1 MTQQTELTGT
11 VPEAKI
17 SEPVYTAPKES
28 RLKRFFQN
36 GTPYW
41 FVSPY
46 IVIFGIFGIFPIFF
60 MILLSFHTWNPVAG
74 LSSMRFVGLE
84 NYVLSLT
91 DPTLWHTMWNTVV
104 IAVIS
109 GVSQH
114 LVALPMAYL
123 LVSLGSRARHWL
135 TTAYFLPYVTS
146 TIAVS
151 MIFYIMYS
159 PESGIINRGLNALA
173 NGAVTGYLFGWI
185 GDLMP
190 IRWLQDNSMIR
201 YSISFVVF
209 WKYVGFNIVIYA
221 AGLATINKDLYE
233 AATID
238 GATAW
243 QRFRHVALPLL
254 KPFIFFAVT
263 LTIIGNMNL
272 FDEPYVLT
280 RGLQQASTN
289 GMTISNYLYRI
300 GWEWL
305 DMGSAAAVSWILFV
319 VIGIFTG
326 IYFWLFGREGMEGNQ

>member
-1 MTQQTELTGT
+1 MTTSLSDSPASRTPKPTKPAGRRFR
-11 VPEAKI
+11 PDGL
-17 SEPVYTAPKES
+17 AP
-28 RLKRFFQN
+28 
-36 GTPYW
+36 YV

-46 IVIFGIFGIFPIFF
+46 LLIFGVFGIFPVFF
-60 MILLSFHTWNPVAG
+60 MVFLSFHHWNPVAG
-74 LSSMRFVGLE
+74 LSSMQFVGWE
-84 NYVLSLT
+84 NYALSLT
-91 DPTLWHTMWNTVV
+91 DPTLWQSLWNTVV
-104 IAVIS
+104 IALMS

-123 LVSLGSRARHWL
+123 LVSLGERARHWL

-146 TIAVS
+146 TIAVA

-159 PESGIINRGLNALA
+159 PESGVINRALQGLA
-173 NGAVTGYLFGWI
+173 NGSVTGFLFGWLN
-185 GDLMP
+185 DFMP
-190 IRWLQDNSMIR
+190 ILWLQENSLIR
-201 YSISFVVF
+201 YSISYVVF
-209 WKYVGFNIVIYA
+209 WKYVGFNIVIYV

-233 AATID
+233 AAQID

-243 QRFRHVALPLL
+243 HRFRYIALPLL
-254 KPFIFFAVT
+254 RPFIFFAVT

-280 RGLQQASTN
+280 RGLQQAAAH

-305 DMGSAAAVSWILFV
+305 DMGSAAAISWILFV

-326 IYFWLFGREGMEGNQ
+326 LYFLVFGRQGLEGHQ

>member
-1 MTQQTELTGT
+1 MTKQPELSGNA
-11 VPEAKI
+11 PEATVR
-17 SEPVYTAPKES
+17 EPVFADS
-28 RLKRFFQN
+28 RDSKWKRFLQE

-46 IVIFGIFGIFPIFF
+46 VLIFGTFGIFPIFF
-60 MILLSFHTWNPVAG
+60 MIFLSFHSWNPVAG
-74 LSSMRFVGLE
+74 LASMQFVGLE
-84 NYVLSLT
+84 NYALSLT
-91 DPTLWHTMWNTVV
+91 DPTLWRTMWNTLV
-104 IAVIS
+104 IAIMS
-109 GVSQH
+109 GLSQH
-114 LVALPMAYL
+114 LVALPMAFL
-123 LVSLGSRARHWL
+123 LVSLGQRARHWL

-146 TIAVS
+146 TVAVS

-159 PESGIINRGLNALA
+159 PESGIINRVLFTLA
-173 NGAVTGYLFGWI
+173 SGEITGYVFGWI
-185 GDLMP
+185 NNFMP
-190 IRWLQDNSMIR
+190 IRWLQENALIR

-221 AGLATINKDLYE
+221 AGLATINPELYE
-233 AATID
+233 AARID
-238 GATAW
+238 GASGW
-243 QRFRHVALPLL
+243 QRFRFVALPLL

-280 RGLQQASTN
+280 RGLQNAASS

-305 DMGSAAAVSWILFV
+305 DMGSAAAISWILFV

-326 IYFWLFGREGMEGNQ
+326 LYFWLFGRQGLGGDN

>member
-1 MTQQTELTGT
+1 MSKQPDLAGT
-11 VPEAKI
+11 VPDL
-17 SEPVYTAPKES
+17 APGHTVTRVNVRE
-28 RLKRFFQN
+28 RVMEWFAR

-46 IVIFGIFGIFPIFF
+46 IIIFGVFGIFPVFF
-60 MILLSFHTWNPVAG
+60 MIFLSFHTWNPVAG
-74 LSSMRFVGLE
+74 LRSMEFVGLE

-91 DPTLWHTMWNTVV
+91 DPTLWQSLWNTFVM
-104 IAVIS
+104 ALLS
-109 GVSQH
+109 GVAQH
-114 LVALPMAYL
+114 LVALPMAFL
-123 LVSLGSRARHWL
+123 LVSLGARARHWL

-159 PESGIINRGLNALA
+159 PQSGVINQALQLLA
-173 NGAVTGYLFGWI
+173 NGTLTSWAFGWI
-185 GDLMP
+185 NDLMP
-190 IRWLQDNSMIR
+190 IAWLQENSLIR

-221 AGLATINKDLYE
+221 AGLSTINPELYE
-233 AATID
+233 AAKID
-238 GATAW
+238 GASSF
-243 QRFRHVALPLL
+243 QRFRFLALPLL

-280 RGLQQASTN
+280 RGLQQATTN

-305 DMGSAAAVSWILFV
+305 DMGSAAAISWILFV
-319 VIGIFTG
+319 VIAAMTG
-326 IYFWLFGREGMEGNQ
+326 LYFWLFGRQGLGGDQ

>member
-1 MTQQTELTGT
+1 MTQKTELTGT
-11 VPEAKI
+11 VPEAPLTVP
-17 SEPVYTAPKES
+17 SPVQQEDS
-28 RLKRFFQN
+28 RLKAFFQK

-46 IVIFGIFGIFPIFF
+46 IIIFGVFGIFPIFF
-60 MILLSFHTWNPVAG
+60 MIFLSFHTWNPVAG
-74 LSSMRFVGLE
+74 LASMRFVGWE
-84 NYVLSLT
+84 NYTLSLT
-91 DPTLWHTMWNTVV
+91 DPTLWHTLWNTVV
-104 IAVIS
+104 IALLS
-109 GVSQH
+109 GLSQH

-123 LVSLGSRARHWL
+123 LVSLGHRARHWL

-146 TIAVS
+146 TVAVS
-151 MIFYIMYS
+151 MIFYIMYA
-159 PESGIINRGLNALA
+159 PESGIINRALVTLA
-173 NGAVTGYLFGWI
+173 NGQITGFLFGWI
-185 GDLMP
+185 NDLMP
-190 IRWLQDNSMIR
+190 IRWLQENSLIR

-221 AGLATINKDLYE
+221 AGLTTINKELYE
-233 AATID
+233 AAKID
-238 GATAW
+238 GASSW
-243 QRFRHVALPLL
+243 QRFRFVALPLL

-280 RGLQQASTN
+280 RGLQQAATN

-305 DMGSAAAVSWILFV
+305 DMGGAAAVSWILFV

-326 IYFWLFGREGMEGNQ
+326 IYFWLFGREGLGGND